1 MSDKADKAAEEQAAG
16 EDKDNIADL
25 AEALEAAAAAGD
37 DPMAE
42 DGVEDPLE
50 VLLAEN
56 EDLKDKALRP
66 TADMENLR
74 RRSEREKAEATLY
87 AASNFARDM
96 LGVSDNMDR
105 ALGAVSQEQRDA
117 ADDVTRTLLEGV
129 ELVQREL
136 RVVRRVEHRV
146 VGDVRARPRRPPGG
160 RRPRVRGPRRRRRA
174 PRRTAG

>member
-56 EDLKDKALRP
+56 EDLKDKALRL

-74 RRSEREKAEATLY
+74 RRFER
-87 AASNFARDM
+87 RW
-96 LGVSDNMDR
+96 
-105 ALGAVSQEQRDA
+105 
-117 ADDVTRTLLEGV
+117 
-129 ELVQREL
+129 
-136 RVVRRVEHRV
+136 
-146 VGDVRARPRRPPGG
+146 
-160 RRPRVRGPRRRRRA
+160 
-174 PRRTAG
+174 